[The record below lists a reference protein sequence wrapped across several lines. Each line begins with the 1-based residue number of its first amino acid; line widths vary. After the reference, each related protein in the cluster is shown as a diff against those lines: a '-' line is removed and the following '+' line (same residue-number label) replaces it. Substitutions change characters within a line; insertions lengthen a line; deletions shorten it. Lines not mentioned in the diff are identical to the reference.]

1 MSGLGPGGGVPVD
14 PKAPSGA
21 GGTTALAAPPLVDP
35 TGGPRAVKFFSHV
48 TSNPLTAMG
57 FGLAVLFVVVALAAP
72 LIATRDPIAID
83 LPHRLEAPSGQF
95 WFGTDQ
101 QGRDIFSRVVYGT
114 RISLAAAAGIL
125 LLAVVVGVIVGLAA
139 GYAGGWLDEALMRL
153 TDMFLAFPS
162 LVLAMGVAATLGASL
177 INGVVAIA
185 IVWWPWYARLV
196 RGQVLRL
203 KHETFVEAARV
214 AGATDRQIVLSHIL
228 RNALTPVVVQMT
240 LDVGYAILT
249 MASLSFIGLGAQSP
263 TPEWGAMISVGRD
276 YYLTQWWY
284 VTFPGLAIF
293 LTVMAFNFLGDGL
306 QEALSPETAR

>member
-1 MSGLGPGGGVPVD
+1 VSGSGPGGGASVGPEA
-14 PKAPSGA
+14 PPSGA
-21 GGTTALAAPPLVDP
+21 GVVQAAPTLTAPV
-35 TGGPRAVKFFSHV
+35 GGRRAVTFLRHAM
-48 TSNPLTAMG
+48 SNPLTAMG
-57 FGLAVLFVVVALAAP
+57 LVLAVLFVVVALAAP
-72 LIATRDPIAID
+72 LIAPHDPLAID
-83 LPHRLEAPSGQF
+83 LPHRLEAPSARS
-95 WFGTDQ
+95 WFGTDE
-101 QGRDIFSRVVYGT
+101 QGRDVFSRVVYGT

-125 LLAVVVGVIVGLAA
+125 LIAVLVGVVVGLAA
-139 GYAGGWLDEALMRL
+139 GYAGGWLDELLMRV

-185 IVWWPWYARLV
+185 VVWWPWYARLV

-214 AGATDRQIVLSHIL
+214 AGATDRQIVVRHIL
-228 RNALTPVVVQMT
+228 RNALTPIVVQMS

-249 MASLSFIGLGAQSP
+249 MASLSFIGLGAQPPAS
-263 TPEWGAMISVGRD
+263 EWGSMVSVGRD

-306 QEALSPETAR
+306 QEALSPETGR